1 VGTNMKTLNLNK
13 LILLTGLFIVSI
25 IFSAGADASCR
36 YNSGLLDVK
45 SGNQQYQ
52 VYETSA
58 GQYVDACT
66 DTPDEYEITFYKL
79 GICTATTAANDLSS
93 CQYIVNNTAGV
104 THVIEA
110 GTSGAMAIPEFSI
123 DPGTYTHMVVVI
135 SNKLGVKHS
144 FSAAKWN
151 ADNTAL
157 TPVSLTGAS
166 SSAGTTCW
174 TSVAGPSAYTNEEHA
189 IWSGGSTIAD
199 GVQLITCGAVADS
212 APVFSYEIINI
223 LSEDNCLDGIG
234 DSNYGA
240 NGDYSNFGTVGN
252 GTAAVSLLKS
262 TDVFATAC
270 TDAAKILW
278 TTTLTTP
285 YVVTSESTWKLNM
298 KTTDSVSVDFSNAA
312 GDNKIMKMGADPV
325 QLYLTVTD

>member
-1 VGTNMKTLNLNK
+1 MKTLNLNK
-13 LILLTGLFIVSI
+13 LILLTGLFLISIV
-25 IFSAGADASCR
+25 FSTGSFASCK
-36 YNSGLLDVK
+36 YDSGILDVQ
-45 SGNQQYQ
+45 SGSQQYQ
-52 VYETSA
+52 VWESTA

-79 GICTATTAANDLSS
+79 GICTATTTANDLSS
-93 CQYIVNNTAGV
+93 CQYVVNNTAGV

-123 DPGTYTHMVVVI
+123 DPGTYTYMVVVI

-144 FSAAKWN
+144 FTAAN
-151 ADNTAL
+151 
-157 TPVSLTGAS
+157 SLTGAS

-174 TSVAGPSAYTNEEHA
+174 TSVAGPSAYTNEEHN

-199 GVQLITCGAVADS
+199 GVQLITCGAAADS
-212 APVFSYEIINI
+212 APIFSYEIINI
-223 LSEDNCLDGIG
+223 LSEDNCLDGSSN
-234 DSNYGA
+234 SNYGA
-240 NGDYSNFGTVGN
+240 NGDYSTFGTVGN
-252 GTAAVSLLKS
+252 GTAEVSLLKS

-285 YVVTSESTWKLNM
+285 YVVTTESTWQLNM
-298 KTTDSVSVDFSNAA
+298 RTTDSVSVDFNNDSS
-312 GDNKIMKMGADPV
+312 DNKIMKMGADPV